1 MMGRSETLQDK
12 LHIFHRAFRHPIG
25 LKYPKPPAIIDGE
38 KSLRRTLIQEEFKE
52 LMYAI
57 SNEEDE
63 EVLKEL
69 CDLVYVCVGFAVTY
83 GWSFDTAFN
92 RVHLSNMSKLD
103 SEGNPLYREDGKVV
117 KSDRYEPPKLS
128 DLVR

>member
-1 MMGRSETLQDK
+1 MMGKSETIQDK
-12 LHIFHRAFRHPIG
+12 LHIFHRAFRHPVG
-25 LKYPKPPAIIDGE
+25 LKYPEPPAIIDGE
-38 KSLRRTLIQEEFKE
+38 KSLRRTLIQEEFRE

-57 SNEEDE
+57 SNEEDD

-103 SEGNPLYREDGKVV
+103 RDGNPVYREDGKVV
-117 KSDRYEPPKLS
+117 KSDCYEPPKLS
-128 DLVR
+128 NLVR

>member
-1 MMGRSETLQDK
+1 MMGKSETLQDK
-12 LHIFHRAFRHPIG
+12 LQTFNRTFKHPLG
-25 LKYPKPPAIIDGE
+25 LRYPSPSAMVDGE
-38 KSLRRTLIQEEFKE
+38 KNLRRSLIQEEFKE

-57 SNEEDE
+57 SNEEDD

-92 RVHLSNMSKLD
+92 RVHESNMSKLD
-103 SEGNPLYREDGKVV
+103 AEGNPVYREDGKVV
-117 KSDRYEPPKLS
+117 KSDCYKPPKLV
-128 DLVR
+128 DLV

>member
-12 LHIFHRAFRHPIG
+12 LAIFHRAFKHPVG
-25 LKYPKPPAIIDGE
+25 LKYPLPSAIVDSE
-38 KSLRRTLIQEEFKE
+38 KSLRRTLIQEEYKE

-57 SNEEDE
+57 SNEDDD

-69 CDLVYVCVGFAVTY
+69 CDLVYVCIGFAVTY

-92 RVHLSNMSKLD
+92 RVHKSNMSKLD
-103 SEGNPLYREDGKVV
+103 EEGNPLYREDGKVV
-117 KSDRYEPPKLS
+117 KSSCYEPPKLS
-128 DLVR
+128 DLV